1 MWPQDICQTILRVI
15 GVPIRCPPDAHE
27 SSSSPA
33 DRATASPGLGQAGKS
48 LRLAGS
54 QENRFVLQ
62 DCLTSKAKCDTDLGG
77 GCGAHPTSDRGPRH
91 TDAPSR
97 RSERAALSS
106 SESASYRP
114 ARSSAMLNTGQDG
127 QNLTNRG
134 LRYAVVAADYRSV
147 GWAGIVGEP
156 RRRGSVVPIEPQH
169 AQPEVSGDSGEEICH
184 VPPRL
189 RHTIAADNPKES
201 TGPTNARQSGRCE
214 T

>member
-1 MWPQDICQTILRVI
+1 MSRPFFPRFFSSFARFHRLDET
-15 GVPIRCPPDAHE
+15 VPTSPKPEPRAKRRRQGDQERRTPPFVRHPRC
-27 SSSSPA
+27 S
-33 DRATASPGLGQAGKS
+33 GK
-48 LRLAGS
+48 
-54 QENRFVLQ
+54 
-62 DCLTSKAKCDTDLGG
+62 DHLGG
-77 GCGAHPTSDRGPRH
+77 GCGARPTSDRGPRH

-169 AQPEVSGDSGEEICH
+169 AQLEVSGDSGEEICH

-201 TGPTNARQSGRCE
+201 TGPTNARQSGRCK